1 VEVAAVVVDVL
12 MLVVEIWCVD
22 VVVSGVGMLF
32 KKVEGVVGEIVVN
45 ESVDIP
51 LMVERLWTADVF
63 GDTRML
69 VDDVVVAA
77 VLKDCVV
84 RFPQFSSQHNA
95 LIS

>member
-1 VEVAAVVVDVL
+1 VEVAAGVVDVL
-12 MLVVEIWCVD
+12 MLVVEIWRVD
-22 VVVSGVGMLF
+22 VIVIGVGMLF
-32 KKVEGVVGEIVVN
+32 EKVDGLLEEIVVN

-63 GDTRML
+63 CDTCLL
-69 VDDVVVAA
+69 VDDVIVAA

-84 RFPQFSSQHNA
+84 RFPQFLSQHNA